1 MWMKL
6 SLVLLALLVSS
17 SLASAWYYKY
27 SQDIIMTLQS
37 NNAKLEVAINTQKET
52 ISSMKEN
59 FEKQAAALTDLSAA
73 NQALNSEKDALSTKL
88 MKHDL
93 EELSRRKPVLIE
105 RRINN
110 GTKKLFSDFT
120 DLSTQ

>member
-37 NNAKLEVAINTQKET
+37 NNAKLEVAINTQKQT